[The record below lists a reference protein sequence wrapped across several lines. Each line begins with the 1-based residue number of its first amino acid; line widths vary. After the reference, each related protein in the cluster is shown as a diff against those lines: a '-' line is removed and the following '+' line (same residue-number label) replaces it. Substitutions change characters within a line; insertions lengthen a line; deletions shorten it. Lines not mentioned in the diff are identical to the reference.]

1 MKNWIGE
8 HPSGAKAQLVFQ
20 MIAARLKPC
29 PFKAVIAWFLRH
41 FPSVSRQRGVALMT
55 QDADNWELLQELF
68 HLAEV
73 TPEADRER
81 VLAEKCPDEKLR
93 RRALKIF
100 MASSL
105 EEPVKTLPQDSAIGT
120 KIGPYAL
127 IRHLGTGGI
136 GAVYLVE
143 RMAGGALQRSALKVL
158 SPHSAGPGFIERFH
172 REQHILAT
180 LDHPNITRMLD
191 AGLSDRGQSYLV
203 MEYVDGEHLDTYCD
217 GHKLGIPERLQLF
230 LRVCDAVAYAH
241 RNLIVHLDLKPSN
254 ILVTA
259 DGTVK
264 LLDFGTSKLIQTDS
278 RLTTTVMATPAYA
291 SPEQLRNEAV
301 TTSCDI
307 YALGAILFELLAGT
321 RPGNKASMVAMIER
335 AIKEQEPERLTAAVT
350 AEAAE
355 QRGLSES
362 RLRQMLHGDL
372 ATIVQKCL
380 RLRAKDRYPS
390 IDPLA
395 QDIQRYLKGR
405 PVLARPQTTL
415 YRVGK
420 FVRRNR
426 GAVATALIVVLA
438 LVATVAYAA
447 WRQEQAVREGQ
458 RALRMQTFMYRLFKL
473 ANSNYTGKSSATVPE
488 FLELGVKMLPQY
500 IKNPSDLRE
509 AQMGLAESMYENGD
523 LDSAQKVLTET
534 IASAKAANDIPAEAE
549 SEAFSGNIAY
559 LKGQVEIGEPL
570 TSHALELS
578 RKPGVPPSVKAWS
591 AVFYAWNRENNGY
604 RSDENVRL
612 LEDAA
617 KECRDNKLSDRETA
631 DVLYLLGQ
639 DLELR
644 GRLDEAEQIF
654 NQTLDVYS
662 KDPLA
667 LCDQSEVYGDLAYTK
682 EMRGDA
688 QGALPI
694 YQRAYDGYKRC
705 TGPDSSGALTEQEF
719 MAGALMK
726 LGRAKEALPMM
737 ETAIPI
743 WRKLDGGSPDFAE
756 PLYFL
761 SKAYVMTG
769 HFEEAEKGAKEMMAV
784 QEGKV
789 AATDRRFGATHM
801 IWAEALAGQHKYA
814 EALPHAQMADKLL
827 VNAISP
833 GAKLMSAEAH
843 QVLVDVQEKV
853 H

>member
-1 MKNWIGE
+1 MTKDAENW
-8 HPSGAKAQLVFQ
+8 K
-20 MIAARLKPC
+20 
-29 PFKAVIAWFLRH
+29 
-41 FPSVSRQRGVALMT
+41 
-55 QDADNWELLQELF
+55 LLQELF

-81 VLAEKCPDEKLR
+81 VLAEKCSDEKLR

-100 MASSL
+100 TASSL
-105 EEPVKTLPQDSAIGT
+105 EEPVKTQPQDSAIGT
-120 KIGPYAL
+120 KIGPYTL

-136 GAVYLVE
+136 GAVYLVQ

-158 SPHSAGPGFIERFH
+158 APHSAGPGFIERFH
-172 REQHILAT
+172 REQHILAS

-191 AGLSDRGQSYLV
+191 AGLSDRGQPYLV
-203 MEYVDGEHLDTYCD
+203 MEYVDGVHLDAYCD
-217 GHKLGIPERLQLF
+217 EHKLGIPKRLQLF
-230 LRVCDAVAYAH
+230 LGVCEAVAYAH

-321 RPGNKASMVAMIER
+321 RPGNKASVAAMIER

-362 RLRQMLHGDL
+362 RLRQMLRGDL

-380 RLRAKDRYPS
+380 RPRAKDRYPS

-395 QDIQRYLKGR
+395 QDIQRYLSGR
-405 PVLARPQTTL
+405 PVLARPQTTI

-426 GAVATALIVVLA
+426 GAVATAVIVAVA
-438 LVATVAYAA
+438 LVAAVAYAG

-559 LKGQVEIGEPL
+559 LKGEVQSGETL
-570 TSHALELS
+570 TAHALELS
-578 RKPGVPPSVKAWS
+578 RKAGVPPSVKAWS
-591 AVFYAWNRENNGY
+591 AVFYAWNRDNNGY
-604 RSDENVRL
+604 RTDENVQL
-612 LEDAA
+612 LQYAA
-617 KECRDNKLSDRETA
+617 KECRDNNLSDRETA

-644 GRLDEAEQIF
+644 GRLDEAKQVF
-654 NQTLDVYS
+654 NQTLEVYS
-662 KDPLA
+662 KDPAA
-667 LCDQSEVYGDLAYTK
+667 LCDQSEVLGDLAYTE
-682 EMRGDA
+682 EMRGNV
-688 QGALPI
+688 QSALPI

-705 TGPDSSGALTEQEF
+705 TGAESAGALTEQEF
-719 MAGALMK
+719 IAGVLMK

-743 WRKLDGGSPDFAE
+743 WRKLEGGSPDFAE

-761 SKAYVMTG
+761 SKAYVQTG
-769 HFEEAEKGAKEMMAV
+769 HFEEAERGAKEMQAV

-843 QVLVDVQEKV
+843 QVLLDVQAKI